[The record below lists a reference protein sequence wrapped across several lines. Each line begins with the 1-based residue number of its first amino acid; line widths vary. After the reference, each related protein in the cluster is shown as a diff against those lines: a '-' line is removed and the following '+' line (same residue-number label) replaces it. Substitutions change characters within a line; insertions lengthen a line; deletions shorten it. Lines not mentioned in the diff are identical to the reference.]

1 MVGASNFGLFSRSYN
16 QTLCF
21 NENYE
26 KMLRIRDSHWFAR
39 NLSTAG
45 IWSCMCETGNFVLV
59 WLSFFFQ
66 QLLGECLGMQ
76 AWPVEHAGTCDWQ
89 GFVVMFFSEG
99 IKPQVWGIY
108 RVIDL
113 AMPCRSAQ
121 QKVRRD
127 RLVGEVVRRLHN
139 KLKKPDQQKRIA
151 LTSRLLP
158 LGSLRKRKVQ
168 KIVGGWPNEY
178 HGRRCFTKVLV
189 KDVNAILRSRYGLE
203 PSDAEESR
211 IKRLLQNVRK
221 RKLGL
226 AAMVVNPD
234 ELETLP
240 MNLEERMFSN
250 IDSARSF

>member
-1 MVGASNFGLFSRSYN
+1 M
-16 QTLCF
+16 
-21 NENYE
+21 
-26 KMLRIRDSHWFAR
+26 
-39 NLSTAG
+39 
-45 IWSCMCETGNFVLV
+45 
-59 WLSFFFQ
+59 
-66 QLLGECLGMQ
+66 
-76 AWPVEHAGTCDWQ
+76 EHAGTCDWQ